1 MVSHDNMDHVI
12 GAPPRHVTRETVF
25 SSIVGRGVATL
36 TSPDIAPRC
45 LFSLS
50 GLMRVMARR
59 TSKRA
64 VAFQEAGRFQK
75 PVSGMRNFELVIVAR
90 AWRVV
95 EV

>member
-1 MVSHDNMDHVI
+1 MVSHDNMDHVVC
-12 GAPPRHVTRETVF
+12 APPRHVTGETVF
-25 SSIVGRGVATL
+25 RSIVGRDVATL
-36 TSPDIAPRC
+36 TSPDIAPRG
-45 LFSLS
+45 LFALS

-64 VAFQEAGRFQK
+64 VTFQEAGRFQK

-90 AWRVV
+90 AWGVV